1 MFITYMKQMVLA
13 TNLQQSLSVQTVA
26 RYGNY
31 FEVSV
36 KLNHVYLQRNLF
48 LTTTITRW
56 IFKGIYVSVVI
67 KVYKNK
73 DSKSV
78 L

>member
-1 MFITYMKQMVLA
+1 MKQMVLA

-36 KLNHVYLQRNLF
+36 KLNHVYVQRNLF
-48 LTTTITRW
+48 LTTTITR
-56 IFKGIYVSVVI
+56 
-67 KVYKNK
+67 
-73 DSKSV
+73 
-78 L
+78 